1 MSFVDSIA
9 RITPRLTPSLT
20 WGLAMVCGL
29 VLLATL
35 VFNHTPPGAAP
46 TVQAVAPA
54 NKASAPVVAGGPQ
67 WQELSQAHQKILHP
81 LAGTW
86 NSLGPNH
93 KAKWIALATNYPSRS
108 PEVQAKLQS
117 RMAKWAALTPQEREL
132 ARLNYAEYKKL
143 SPAERAAE
151 WAAYQE
157 LSSDEKKQLAA
168 KGPRKPVGA
177 AVAVTPTAGD
187 KLTVVPVTRRSG
199 QLADSATPA
208 KSQIDPNTLL
218 PKLIIPQPPADNPPE
233 VPTNNET
240 PGINSD
246 TLSPN

>member
-9 RITPRLTPSLT
+9 RITPRLTPSLN

-93 KAKWIALATNYPSRS
+93 KAKWIALA
-108 PEVQAKLQS
+108 
-117 RMAKWAALTPQEREL
+117 
-132 ARLNYAEYKKL
+132 L
-143 SPAERAAE
+143 S
-151 WAAYQE
+151 
-157 LSSDEKKQLAA
+157 
-168 KGPRKPVGA
+168 
-177 AVAVTPTAGD
+177 
-187 KLTVVPVTRRSG
+187 
-199 QLADSATPA
+199 
-208 KSQIDPNTLL
+208 
-218 PKLIIPQPPADNPPE
+218 LIHI
-233 VPTNNET
+233 
-240 PGINSD
+240 
-246 TLSPN
+246 